1 MTSTATSL
9 DLYIQSAEAQAVIPV
24 CVAAD
29 PIYANTKEQ
38 LEAWL
43 SKHSATLKDGENQAK
58 AQGMLNAGAANIK
71 TFAAA
76 KAQMLTQL
84 PADDQRRRCDEVV
97 VRLKDEVKR

>member
-1 MTSTATSL
+1 MASTVTSL
-9 DLYIQSAEAQAVIPV
+9 DLYVQSAEAQAVIPF

-29 PIYANTKEQ
+29 PSYANAKEQ
-38 LEAWL
+38 LQAWL

-84 PADDQRRRCDEVV
+84 PADDQRRRCNEVV
-97 VRLKDEVKR
+97 AGLKDKVKR